1 MQKKMQAKSLEKN
14 KLNVILN
21 SKSNSEGLKNLVGK
35 PINQPSESITA
46 KVSSGFKTS
55 NPTLVKKRVP
65 LTSSGMKHYSQMP
78 LKMGIVKSVTRSGPD
93 LGNSQLNPGFSR
105 NADKAPS
112 KRSILYSSKKK
123 KIAKTRLPSIQAS
136 RDKKTRD

>member
-14 KLNVILN
+14 KLNIILN
-21 SKSNSEGLKNLVGK
+21 SKSNTEGVRNLVGK
-35 PINQPSESITA
+35 PIKESSEPIIT
-46 KVSSGFKTS
+46 KISSGFKTS
-55 NPTLVKKRVP
+55 NSSLVKKRMP
-65 LTSSGMKHYSQMP
+65 LTSSGIKHYSQMP

-93 LGNSQLNPGFSR
+93 LGKSQLTPGFTR
-105 NADKAPS
+105 NPDKAPS

-123 KIAKTRLPSIQAS
+123 KINKTRLPSIQAS